1 MTIAKEACKE
11 LTTNGFFIAEGLCDK
26 ETVAGIRAEINE
38 LLKGVPFGHNTFVG
52 MRTKRLHSLFSQTR
66 SLDRLATH
74 HLVLDVIRKRLGE
87 VLLGASVACQVLPG
101 EKSQT
106 FHYDDGIYPLA
117 DNFRDVKIGVMW
129 AIDDFTSE
137 NGATIVIPKS
147 HGCRSVYPENM
158 KRVHVTMPSGSA
170 LIYVG
175 SLWHG
180 AGENRTTDSRL
191 GIILQYI
198 ESWLR
203 PQDSHLISVPIE
215 IARTLDSELRALLGY
230 SMREPFLG
238 YVHGRDPSYL
248 FASDDNEGV
257 ESDTSGCE

>member
-1 MTIAKEACKE
+1 MTTVEEVCEE
-11 LTTNGFFIAEGLCDK
+11 LKVNGFFIAEGICDK
-26 ETVAGIRAEINE
+26 ATVAGVRAEITE
-38 LLKGVPFGHNTFVG
+38 LLKEVPFGHNTFVG

-66 SLDRLATH
+66 ALDEMATH
-74 HLVLDVIRKRLGE
+74 DLILEVVRKSLGE
-87 VLLGASVACQVLPG
+87 VLLGASVACQVSPD

-129 AIDDFTSE
+129 AIDEFTSE

-147 HGCRSVYPENM
+147 HGCRSAYPENA
-158 KRVHVTMPSGSA
+158 KRVRVTMPSGSA

-180 AGENRTTDSRL
+180 AGENRTKDSRL

-215 IARTLDSELRALLGY
+215 MAKTLNSELRALLGY

-248 FASDDNEGV
+248 FVSDYNEG
-257 ESDTSGCE
+257 D